1 MLQGR
6 CLPPAL
12 HRLTPGPPACAP
24 QDLRA
29 AAEAAFGGGDA
40 PGPAPAL
47 PQGSGPLADF
57 LLARWKE
64 SQGRERLRQRQQQW
78 AAS

>member
-1 MLQGR
+1 MPQQKRHL
-6 CLPPAL
+6 AVA
-12 HRLTPGPPACAP
+12 TP
-24 QDLRA
+24 
-29 AAEAAFGGGDA
+29 
-40 PGPAPAL
+40 PAL